1 MPVVETLS
9 PHACRLWGNPASA
22 ESDENSLFLQVV
34 PVVRPRNG
42 VSQKYLI
49 DYTPMEPEL
58 KEQLKQFESACG
70 RAIEHLEGE
79 LAKIRA
85 GKASP
90 VILDGLRVDY
100 YGSSTPLS
108 QVANI
113 SAPDAKTLT
122 IQPYER
128 NLIPAIEKVIKDS
141 NLGFNP
147 QNDGI
152 LIRINLPM
160 LTEERRRQLAK
171 QAKEAGEDGKVAVR
185 NLRRDANE
193 AIKKLKKNGLPEDSI
208 KAGEAE
214 VQKITDAHVG
224 KIDRILA
231 AKEAE
236 IMQV

>member
-1 MPVVETLS
+1 
-9 PHACRLWGNPASA
+9 
-22 ESDENSLFLQVV
+22 
-34 PVVRPRNG
+34 
-42 VSQKYLI
+42 
-49 DYTPMEPEL
+49 MEPEL
-58 KEQLKQFESACG
+58 KEQLKHFEAACA
-70 RAIEHLEGE
+70 RAIDHLEGE
-79 LAKIRA
+79 LTKIRA

-90 VILDGLRVDY
+90 VILDGLRVEY

-108 QVANI
+108 QVANV

-128 NLIPAIEKVIKDS
+128 NLIPAIEKVIKDA

-160 LTEERRRQLAK
+160 LTEERRKQLAK
-171 QAKEAGEDGKVAVR
+171 QAKEVGEDGKVAIR